1 MRGGFEKQVN
11 NATRLS
17 ETDPE
22 GSRQQ
27 RREVSEQVGLRAHLL
42 HLLTTAPLDSEL
54 LRITPYGVVEGGEGR
69 EEAG

>member
-1 MRGGFEKQVN
+1 MK
-11 NATRLS
+11 
-17 ETDPE
+17 P
-22 GSRQQ
+22 RQQ